1 MPQRP
6 RPHVEICGGGFSSL
20 TYRKLSAGSCG
31 SSEIIL
37 VSHCPKGQKRAN
49 SSRSRDRKKP
59 DTPLPPLHGKFANIV
74 GGGLRMGRSAAGGLL
89 FNAAVSALSL
99 VGQPAAADGFPSKPV
114 RIIVPYTP
122 GSPNDVMAR
131 LLAQHLQAKLGQA
144 AVIDNKPGGG
154 TTIGSK
160 VAAAAPADGYTLL
173 FASSAL
179 VIEPIMTKQIEYDPQ
194 KDFAPIAFVA
204 RTSLLLTINE
214 QVPANSV
221 EEFVVYARANPGKL
235 SLGFAQGTVSQLAAE
250 YFNRLHGLDITS
262 VPYRGGALV
271 IPDMLGGRIHIYWP
285 SPATVLPLIR
295 EGRIKA
301 LATSSPERVSDL
313 PDVPTMK
320 ELGLDQLSLEFWDG
334 VWAPA
339 GVPADIV
346 ETLNAAINAALQSPE
361 MIASMKQLGF
371 ESRIGSPQDFAAFVA
386 AEIPR
391 WTAVVKASGVQP
403 Q

>member
-1 MPQRP
+1 M
-6 RPHVEICGGGFSSL
+6 
-20 TYRKLSAGSCG
+20 T
-31 SSEIIL
+31 
-37 VSHCPKGQKRAN
+37 
-49 SSRSRDRKKP
+49 
-59 DTPLPPLHGKFANIV
+59 
-74 GGGLRMGRSAAGGLL
+74 RSAAGRFACVVAVAGL
-89 FNAAVSALSL
+89 ALI
-99 VGQPAAADGFPSKPV
+99 GKEAAADGFPVKPV
-114 RIIVPYTP
+114 RIIVPYTA

-131 LLAQHLQAKLGQA
+131 LLAQHLQGQLGQPV
-144 AVIDNKPGGG
+144 VIDNKSGGG

-160 VAAAAPADGYTLL
+160 AAAAAPADGYTLL
-173 FASSAL
+173 LASSAL
-179 VIEPIMTKQIEYDPQ
+179 VIEPIMTKQIDYDPQ
-194 KDFAPIAFVA
+194 KDFAPVAFLA
-204 RTSLLLTINE
+204 RTSMLLTTNA

-221 EEFVVYARANPGKL
+221 EEFVAYAKANPGKL
-235 SLGFAQGTVSQLAAE
+235 SLGFAQGTVSQLIAE

-285 SPATVLPLIR
+285 APATVLPLIR

-301 LATSSPERVSDL
+301 LAISSRERNPDL

-320 ELGLDQLSLEFWDG
+320 ELGLDQLSLEFWTG

-346 ETLNAAINAALQSPE
+346 EKLNAAINAALQSPE

-371 ESRIGSPQDFAAFVA
+371 ESRLGSPQDFAAFVA

-391 WTAVVKASGVQP
+391 WTAVVRAFGVK
-403 Q
+403 

>member
-1 MPQRP
+1 
-6 RPHVEICGGGFSSL
+6 
-20 TYRKLSAGSCG
+20 
-31 SSEIIL
+31 
-37 VSHCPKGQKRAN
+37 
-49 SSRSRDRKKP
+49 
-59 DTPLPPLHGKFANIV
+59 
-74 GGGLRMGRSAAGGLL
+74 MGRSAAGGLL
-89 FNAAVSALSL
+89 FIAAITALSL
-99 VGQPAAADGFPSKPV
+99 VGEAAAADGFPSKPV

-204 RTSLLLTINE
+204 RTSLLLTIND

-221 EEFVVYARANPGKL
+221 DEFVAYAKANPGKL

-250 YFNRLHGLDITS
+250 YFNRLHRLDITS

-295 EGRIKA
+295 AGRIKA

-339 GVPADIV
+339 GIPADIV
-346 ETLNAAINAALQSPE
+346 EKLNAAINAALQSPE
-361 MIASMKQLGF
+361 MVASMKQLGF

>member
-1 MPQRP
+1 
-6 RPHVEICGGGFSSL
+6 
-20 TYRKLSAGSCG
+20 
-31 SSEIIL
+31 
-37 VSHCPKGQKRAN
+37 
-49 SSRSRDRKKP
+49 
-59 DTPLPPLHGKFANIV
+59 
-74 GGGLRMGRSAAGGLL
+74 MGRSAAGGLL
-89 FNAAVSALSL
+89 FIAAVAALSL
-99 VGQPAAADGFPSKPV
+99 VGKAAAADRFPSKPV

-221 EEFVVYARANPGKL
+221 EEFVVYAKANPGKL

-295 EGRIKA
+295 AGRIKA

-334 VWAPA
+334 VWAPT

-346 ETLNAAINAALQSPE
+346 EKLNAAINATLQSPE
-361 MIASMKQLGF
+361 MVASMKQLGF

-391 WTAVVKASGVQP
+391 WTAVVKASGVK
-403 Q
+403 

>member
-1 MPQRP
+1 
-6 RPHVEICGGGFSSL
+6 
-20 TYRKLSAGSCG
+20 
-31 SSEIIL
+31 
-37 VSHCPKGQKRAN
+37 
-49 SSRSRDRKKP
+49 
-59 DTPLPPLHGKFANIV
+59 
-74 GGGLRMGRSAAGGLL
+74 MGRSAAGGLL
-89 FNAAVSALSL
+89 FIAAVAALSL

-221 EEFVVYARANPGKL
+221 EEFVVYAKANPGKL

-250 YFNRLHGLDITS
+250 YFNRLHRLDITS

-334 VWAPA
+334 VWAPT

-346 ETLNAAINAALQSPE
+346 EKLNAAINAALQSPE
-361 MIASMKQLGF
+361 MVASMKQLGF

>member
-1 MPQRP
+1 M
-6 RPHVEICGGGFSSL
+6 E
-20 TYRKLSAGSCG
+20 
-31 SSEIIL
+31 
-37 VSHCPKGQKRAN
+37 
-49 SSRSRDRKKP
+49 
-59 DTPLPPLHGKFANIV
+59 
-74 GGGLRMGRSAAGGLL
+74 RSAAGGLL
-89 FNAAVSALSL
+89 FIAAVAALSL

-204 RTSLLLTINE
+204 RTSLLLTIND

-221 EEFVVYARANPGKL
+221 DGFVAYAKANPGKL

-346 ETLNAAINAALQSPE
+346 EKLNAAINAALQSPE
-361 MIASMKQLGF
+361 MVASMKQLGF

-391 WTAVVKASGVQP
+391 WTAVVKASGVQSP
-403 Q
+403 

>member
-1 MPQRP
+1 
-6 RPHVEICGGGFSSL
+6 
-20 TYRKLSAGSCG
+20 
-31 SSEIIL
+31 
-37 VSHCPKGQKRAN
+37 
-49 SSRSRDRKKP
+49 
-59 DTPLPPLHGKFANIV
+59 
-74 GGGLRMGRSAAGGLL
+74 MGRSAAGGLL
-89 FNAAVSALSL
+89 FIAAVAALSL
-99 VGQPAAADGFPSKPV
+99 VGEAAAADGFPSKPI

-221 EEFVVYARANPGKL
+221 EEFVVYAKANPGKL

-250 YFNRLHGLDITS
+250 YFNRLHRLDITS

-295 EGRIKA
+295 AGRIKA

-339 GVPADIV
+339 GIPADIV
-346 ETLNAAINAALQSPE
+346 EKLNAAINAALQSPE
-361 MIASMKQLGF
+361 MVASMKQLGF

>member
-1 MPQRP
+1 
-6 RPHVEICGGGFSSL
+6 
-20 TYRKLSAGSCG
+20 
-31 SSEIIL
+31 
-37 VSHCPKGQKRAN
+37 
-49 SSRSRDRKKP
+49 
-59 DTPLPPLHGKFANIV
+59 
-74 GGGLRMGRSAAGGLL
+74 MGRSAAGGLL
-89 FNAAVSALSL
+89 FIAAVAALSL

-194 KDFAPIAFVA
+194 KHFAPIAFVA

-221 EEFVVYARANPGKL
+221 EEFVVYAKANPGKL

-250 YFNRLHGLDITS
+250 YFNRLHRLDITS

-295 EGRIKA
+295 AGRIKA

-339 GVPADIV
+339 GVPAEIV
-346 ETLNAAINAALQSPE
+346 EKLTAAINAALQSPE